1 MASFLSTLSHKS
13 HKAQYY
19 VVSFFAALVFFLSI
33 LFVQAQGEKEIRI
46 VDELSALERLS
57 LKVYCL
63 TANCDKVQPLDV
75 IVREPE
81 VFNPQEPLE
90 NDLNYIERTSL
101 RIHCSLF
108 ECEQLVQDAVP
119 VNTNINSNLEE
130 NASEL
135 NIGEEATYTI
145 VPENDRTTAIS
156 QGATGQQGPA
166 GIGIVGP
173 QGISGIMGP
182 VGPMG
187 PNGPQGADGE
197 SGRRG
202 GRGPAGQDATGSDAF
217 NLDETSAIYDNG
229 DHVECL
235 NDQNLLQWSAT
246 LDAWTCIAPGTGGI
260 EALTIIQANLDGS
273 FSYFDEN
280 GNETVISVSNLETLT
295 SLNALVSGNLIGEY
309 TNENNTVYQ
318 FFESITDI
326 VENNDGTFTF
336 YDETGAPHS
345 IDIAN
350 LETVTT
356 LTNFLATGSQIG
368 TYTNEDGVV
377 IDFNESI
384 TTLTDNGDGTFT
396 FTHEGGGTSTLDAA
410 SLETLTTLTNF
421 LTSGNQIGTY
431 TNEDGVIV
439 DFNESITSLVDNG
452 DGTLTFTQEGGGT
465 QTIDIGANIAN
476 LETLTAITNTIA
488 GNRIATY
495 TDEDGNTWDINET
508 ITTIVDNGDGSF
520 DFTNENGDTV
530 TFTETLTTLTN
541 FLTSGNQIGTY
552 TNEDGVIVDFNESI
566 TSLVDNGDGTLTFT
580 QEGGGTQTID
590 IGANI
595 ANLETLTA
603 ITNTIAGN
611 RIATYTDEDGNTWDI
626 NETITTI
633 VDNGDGSFDFTNENG
648 DTVTFTETL
657 TYIQDEND
665 GTYDYY
671 DEDGNPSVIDTK
683 DFVVDASSAIYNDGK
698 IECVNSDE
706 FLQWDGSQW
715 ACAEISGSVSGVTD
729 NNDGTFTHTDG
740 NGGAPTI
747 VDTKDFVYDTNTV
760 EYIDG
765 KIQCVKDEHF
775 LQWQGAPGNEWI
787 CTELNINFPEYQA
800 GDGLVLNADT
810 FSINLSTDDTGSGT
824 ESNSGLEF
832 AVDGGLQLLGGCDDG
847 QHLQWDDIDAVWECS
862 DIMVDACLIGSAY
875 VGTNGTLINS
885 NGIID
890 SSTRNN
896 SGEYIVNFDQAL
908 AIDEYTVQLT
918 AHGTQPDTGISDV
931 IINLIGKGPTSI
943 EVHTTYGDNGGG
955 EDVGIDMP
963 FEVLI
968 HDLACDPTAL
978 GGGMAELPVCS
989 DGDIL
994 QWSDAVSDWECVGHE
1009 EEVPFVYKPE
1019 SCLRDNTANQTIT
1032 IEGFHFDP
1040 NTSFA
1045 IPGLTITNVNILSPT
1060 ESELTIDTSNAGNFD
1075 IIANNSGELN
1085 TDVWTGNGQG
1095 FIEVCEEVCLIP
1107 DDDTPWQNVVGVST
1121 GVGNLAPTGSV
1132 GWNKGASFG
1141 TVPAGNDFQ
1150 LDMFPTSTSGNA
1162 MFGVSTMDADQNYT
1176 TIGYAIYFV
1185 NTAVYVFENGANK
1198 GNFSNFSTGDEFS
1211 IRRVGT
1217 TVSYLKN
1224 GSVFYTS
1231 TIPSTT
1237 DIVFDSSIYTTV
1249 GAKGIEMCY
1258 GGDY

>member
-1 MASFLSTLSHKS
+1 
-13 HKAQYY
+13 
-19 VVSFFAALVFFLSI
+19 
-33 LFVQAQGEKEIRI
+33 
-46 VDELSALERLS
+46 
-57 LKVYCL
+57 
-63 TANCDKVQPLDV
+63 
-75 IVREPE
+75 
-81 VFNPQEPLE
+81 
-90 NDLNYIERTSL
+90 
-101 RIHCSLF
+101 
-108 ECEQLVQDAVP
+108 
-119 VNTNINSNLEE
+119 
-130 NASEL
+130 
-135 NIGEEATYTI
+135 
-145 VPENDRTTAIS
+145 
-156 QGATGQQGPA
+156 
-166 GIGIVGP
+166 
-173 QGISGIMGP
+173 MGP

-377 IDFNESI
+377 MDFNESI

-410 SLETLTTLTNF
+410 SL
-421 LTSGNQIGTY
+421 
-431 TNEDGVIV
+431 
-439 DFNESITSLVDNG
+439 
-452 DGTLTFTQEGGGT
+452 
-465 QTIDIGANIAN
+465 
-476 LETLTAITNTIA
+476 
-488 GNRIATY
+488 
-495 TDEDGNTWDINET
+495 
-508 ITTIVDNGDGSF
+508 
-520 DFTNENGDTV
+520 
-530 TFTETLTTLTN
+530 ETLTTLTN

-1075 IIANNSGELN
+1075 IIANNSGVLN

-1185 NTAVYVFENGANK
+1185 NTAVYVFENGVNK

-1217 TVSYLKN
+1217 TISYLKN